1 MLYRHQY
8 RAGMTPED
16 SQFLRRLRLRG
27 FALALFTPVDV
38 GNPLNRKAIED
49 QMLKAGKQVI
59 KQMEG
64 SQ

>member
-8 RAGMTPED
+8 RAGMTTED

-38 GNPLNRKAIED
+38 GNPLNRKVIED

-59 KQMEG
+59 KQIG
-64 SQ
+64 SSQ

>member
-1 MLYRHQY
+1 MIYRHHY
-8 RAGMTPED
+8 RAGITPED

-38 GNPLNRKAIED
+38 GNPLNRKVIED

-59 KQMEG
+59 KQMES

>member
-1 MLYRHQY
+1 
-8 RAGMTPED
+8 MTTED

-38 GNPLNRKAIED
+38 GNPLNRKVIED

-59 KQMEG
+59 KQIG
-64 SQ
+64 SSQ

>member
-1 MLYRHQY
+1 MLYRHKY

-16 SQFLRRLRLRG
+16 SEFLRKLRLRG

-49 QMLKAGKQVI
+49 QMLRAGKQAI
-59 KQMEG
+59 KHLEN